1 MQPGA
6 ELFSRSKANSRGEK
20 ALFEPTP
27 GGSAW
32 GQRCPLGWKRGLGSS
47 RAAHSAGSGAL
58 GDERNGRRAELGLPA
73 WGGRLAG
80 RPGGEMSFPD

>member
-1 MQPGA
+1 MQLGA

-32 GQRCPLGWKRGLGSS
+32 GQRCPLSWKRGMGSS
-47 RAAHSAGSGAL
+47 WAACSAGSGAP
-58 GDERNGRRAELGLPA
+58 GDERTGRRAELGLPA